1 MACLS
6 INWPVFVCGYAS
18 DTHGNTILLDHEPV
32 SPFIIHSRDDERLI
46 YLLLH
51 YILVSNSKKKLSD
64 IRVVVTSFVV
74 SISDVLFNFI
84 VAFLT
89 GSAVMLSQ
97 GLQGLSD
104 LITGGILYKGVKRSK
119 RKADLRYQ
127 FGYGREVFFWV
138 LMAGILMFLGTGG
151 LSMFFGY
158 RQITDPTVVENA
170 GLAVGMLLFGLTTNG
185 YAFSLSLRRLRNA
198 EPGSN
203 WWRQLLRSSIVET
216 KATMLIDFLG
226 TVGTILGLAALTT
239 YIVTGNPQFDGIGSI
254 LIGLSMMVGAFLL
267 IRNVRDLI
275 VGRSVDQNIS
285 DQIIGAAKTVQG
297 VQSVLDL
304 RTMYL
309 GSARLLV
316 IIEVHVQDGLDT
328 DQIEKIVD
336 NVKMVVSSDIPQ
348 VEHIQVEIETPDAE
362 LPLISGRV

>member
-1 MACLS
+1 M
-6 INWPVFVCGYAS
+6 G
-18 DTHGNTILLDHEPV
+18 
-32 SPFIIHSRDDERLI
+32 
-46 YLLLH
+46 
-51 YILVSNSKKKLSD
+51 NSKKKLSD
-64 IRVVVTSFVV
+64 VRVVVTSFVV
-74 SISDVLFNFI
+74 SVGDVLFNFI
-84 VAFLT
+84 VAFVT

-151 LSMFFGY
+151 LSVFFGY
-158 RQITDPTVVENA
+158 RQIIDPTVVENA
-170 GLAVGMLLFGLTTNG
+170 GLAIGMLLFGLATNG
-185 YAFSLSLRRLRNA
+185 YAFSLSLRRLHNA
-198 EPGSN
+198 EPGRD
-203 WWRQLLRSSIVET
+203 WWHRLLRSSIVET

-226 TVGTILGLAALTT
+226 TVGTILGLAALTA
-239 YIVTGNPQFDGIGSI
+239 YVITGNPQFDGVGSI

-267 IRNVRDLI
+267 IRDVRDLI
-275 VGRSVDQNIS
+275 IGRSVDQSVS
-285 DQIIGAAKTVQG
+285 DQIIGATETVQG

-316 IIEVHVQDGLDT
+316 IVEVHVQDGLDT
-328 DQIEKIVD
+328 DQIEQIVD
-336 NVKMVVSSDIPQ
+336 NIKMVVSRDNPQ
-348 VEHIQVEIETPDAE
+348 VEHIQVEIETPDTE
-362 LPLISGRV
+362 LPPISGKA